1 MIDNNYQKNWFNENG
16 KNWFKS
22 VSNPFY
28 ENLML
33 KMLPR
38 IRGDVLE
45 IGAGRFSPYLA
56 KMQGVNLTI
65 GDISET
71 MLEITDLDVSKKVLD
86 IENIPYPD
94 KSFDY
99 VVSFGILHHVN
110 NPQKAI
116 KECARVARKGV
127 FFMIEMNPLYIPY
140 TAKLLALREKV
151 EYGILKLPVWKYRK
165 ILSRLK
171 LNYKITLT
179 DLGNHR
185 MSSDFFL
192 LCRKIE
198 FLFKPF
204 LSHINIYISLKN
216 S

>member
-1 MIDNNYQKNWFNENG
+1 MNNKEQKDWFNQHGKNWFN
-16 KNWFKS
+16 S
-22 VSNPFY
+22 VSNQFY

-33 KMLPR
+33 KLLPP
-38 IRGDVLE
+38 IKGNVLE
-45 IGAGRFSPYLA
+45 IGAGRFSPCLA
-56 KMQGVNLTI
+56 KMKNVNLTI

-71 MLEITDLDVSKKVLD
+71 MLNIINIKVNKKVLD
-86 IENIPYPD
+86 IENLPYPD
-94 KSFDY
+94 HSFDY
-99 VVSFGILHHVN
+99 IVSFGILHHVN

-116 KECARVARKGV
+116 EECVRVAKKGV
-127 FFMIEMNPLYIPY
+127 YFMIEMNPLYLPY
-140 TAKLLALREKV
+140 TMKLLVLRERV
-151 EYGILKLPVWKYRK
+151 EYGILKLPVWKYK
-165 ILSRLK
+165 KTLKKLK
-171 LNYKITLT
+171 LNYKITMT

-185 MSSDFFL
+185 MSSSLFL

>member
-1 MIDNNYQKNWFNENG
+1 MIDNNYQKDWFNRHG
-16 KNWFKS
+16 KDWFKS

-28 ENLML
+28 ENLMM
-33 KMLPR
+33 KMLPK
-38 IRGDVLE
+38 IKGDVLE

-56 KMQGVNLTI
+56 KIPEVKLTI

-71 MLEITDLDVSKKVLD
+71 MLKITGLKIKKKVLD

-116 KECARVARKGV
+116 AECVRVARKGV

-140 TAKLLALREKV
+140 SAKLLISREKV
-151 EYGILKLPVWKYRK
+151 EYGILKLPVWKYKK
-165 ILSRLK
+165 ILKKLRLK
-171 LNYKITLT
+171 YKITMT

-185 MSSDFFL
+185 MSRGFFL

-198 FLFKPF
+198 FLFRPF
-204 LSHINIYISLKN
+204 LSHINIYISSKN